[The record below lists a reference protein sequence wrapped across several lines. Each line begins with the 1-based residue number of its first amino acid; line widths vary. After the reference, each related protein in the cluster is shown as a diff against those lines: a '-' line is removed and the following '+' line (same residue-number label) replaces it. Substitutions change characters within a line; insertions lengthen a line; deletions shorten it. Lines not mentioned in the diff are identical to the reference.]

1 MKSYLNTYGREEFF
15 VADGTRGLYQYGFT
29 YVPWL
34 MIYFLINNYMV
45 RFSIFSDSIDDLK
58 RGQNK
63 FSHLSKI

>member
-1 MKSYLNTYGREEFF
+1 M
-15 VADGTRGLYQYGFT
+15 ADGTHGLYQYGFT